1 MPRYFVAIPLP
12 DDARDRLIAVQP
24 PAIPG
29 IRLVERDELHL
40 TLHFLGDLTVQE
52 LEAARKALA
61 TVRTEAFTI
70 SIDRVGEFLR
80 EGRPQVL
87 WAGVQANDNLMA
99 LHRSIGT
106 VLADAIGFAP
116 EERPYSPHVTLARLN
131 APMPPDS
138 IERYLENCKGFQ
150 MACVL
155 LEQFVLYSRVGPN
168 DLPKYRE
175 EAGFALSKW
184 PNGQKDFSDVNAL
197 DHSNFRR
204 PALCAFAR

>member
-1 MPRYFVAIPLP
+1 MPRHFVAIPLP
-12 DDARDRLIAVQP
+12 DEARECLIAVQP

-29 IRLVERDELHL
+29 MRLVGRDELHL
-40 TLHFLGDLTVQE
+40 TLHFLRELTGQE
-52 LEAARKALA
+52 LDAVREALA
-61 TVRTEAFTI
+61 TVRIDAFTI
-70 SIDRVGEFLR
+70 SINGIGKFLR

-87 WAGVQANDNLMA
+87 WAGVEVNDDLTA

-131 APMPPDS
+131 APIPPDS

-175 EAGFALSKW
+175 EAGFALSK
-184 PNGQKDFSDVNAL
+184 
-197 DHSNFRR
+197 
-204 PALCAFAR
+204 